1 MDQPPLPSFEQSGH
15 LPLTPV
21 QSMLAAEFV
30 DISLTSGPQAATRGA
45 SLTSPTSHQ
54 PRGQGPGSLAGQV
67 RRQNEHAAQV
77 AFYSQRAI
85 SIFSRNPETAGV
97 DRISLESYPGA
108 RNVFQEINQ
117 GDARRI
123 QSPRGTQYQSR
134 PVFPAAGRVHQD
146 EHNERMWLRLRL
158 ELLQLEVGLATEFS
172 SCVKL
177 WIREVVQG
185 WYEQQ
190 SQKDKEI

>member
-15 LPLTPV
+15 LPLTRV

-30 DISLTSGPQAATRGA
+30 DISLTGRPQAAARGV
-45 SLTSPTSHQ
+45 SLTSAPSHQ
-54 PRGQGPGSLAGQV
+54 ARGQGPGSLADQV
-67 RRQNEHAAQV
+67 RRQDEHAAQV
-77 AFYSQRAI
+77 TFYSQRAI
-85 SIFSRNPETAGV
+85 SIFSRNPGSVGV
-97 DRISLESYPGA
+97 DRNSLQSYPGA
-108 RNVFQEINQ
+108 RNVFQEIDQ

-123 QSPRGTQYQSR
+123 QSSRGTQYQPR

-146 EHNERMWLRLRL
+146 EHNERMWLRFRF
-158 ELLQLEVGLATEFS
+158 ELLQFEIGLATEFS
-172 SCVKL
+172 SSVKL